1 MPDDD
6 RSETAYSAV
15 PSTVRSDDASS
26 SDSVTGRSGTP
37 APRPGPLGPAGLRRL
52 VLVLVALLGRAR
64 RVGPAVLRRLDRAV
78 TAVARLARPGV
89 TAAGRF
95 ARPVATAAGRL
106 GRVGVARLR
115 AAAGPALTVLRAQAP
130 RLHRAVAPGL
140 VLARRMPAFRAAE
153 RALGRAARWGVPR
166 ARRLAVRAGALA
178 VRTGLP
184 DRLGLRRPA
193 GVAVAAGVLCCL
205 GVLAVV
211 QAAPRSA
218 DPAGTSPANAGD
230 RVALARP
237 DDGTGEP
244 ADAARPADRSSRSGG
259 HDRSDSGESKAA
271 DSDASA
277 LTDSAPVAGLTDVQ
291 MDNAR
296 AIVRT
301 GRDMGVSRRGLIIGV
316 ATAMQESNLLNRASE
331 VLPESKRYRHQG
343 TGWDHDSVGLF
354 QQRTSSGWGP
364 VNRLMDPAYAS
375 ARFFEALR
383 QVPGWE
389 RMRLTEAAQA
399 VQYSAYP
406 EHYAKHEGGATRVV
420 DALVPSWH

>member
-6 RSETAYSAV
+6 RSETANSAV

-26 SDSVTGRSGTP
+26 SDPTSGAVPRQSPGTLRPTP
-37 APRPGPLGPAGLRRL
+37 ARLRRFVLLLSALIGRLRPLGPAVSGRL
-52 VLVLVALLGRAR
+52 ARAAA
-64 RVGPAVLRRLDRAV
+64 AVDRAV
-78 TAVARLARPGV
+78 RPGATVAGRLAGVAAARLRVATGPVLALLLAQARRLRRAVEPGLARV
-89 TAAGRF
+89 RRVPAVRTAERAARRAAGR
-95 ARPVATAAGRL
+95 TAA
-106 GRVGVARLR
+106 
-115 AAAGPALTVLRAQAP
+115 P
-130 RLHRAVAPGL
+130 
-140 VLARRMPAFRAAE
+140 
-153 RALGRAARWGVPR
+153 

-178 VRTGLP
+178 ARTGLP

-193 GVAVAAGVLCCL
+193 GVAVAAGLLCCL
-205 GVLAVV
+205 GVLAAVEAV
-211 QAAPRSA
+211 SPSA
-218 DPAGTSPANAGD
+218 DPAGGSTANAED
-230 RVALARP
+230 RVALSRP
-237 DDGTGEP
+237 DDGTG
-244 ADAARPADRSSRSGG
+244 DRSGADRSADRPSRSGD
-259 HDRSDSGESKAA
+259 HDRSGAA
-271 DSDASA
+271 KSDEADPDTSSPLDDA
-277 LTDSAPVAGLTDVQ
+277 KPVAGLTEVQ

-301 GRDMGVSRRGLIIGV
+301 GRDMGMPRRGLIIGV

-383 QVPGWE
+383 QVPGWQ

-406 EHYAKHEGGATRVV
+406 EHYAKHEGQATRVV
-420 DALVPSWH
+420 DTLVPSWR